1 MIAALVS
8 RLLFLE
14 HFMKQV
20 DDHTDYEN
28 HNDDDDDDD
37 DDDGDILWIKTDGS
51 SAALIDFKADRWQ
64 SQLGCQ

>member
-28 HNDDDDDDD
+28 HDDDDDD
-37 DDDGDILWIKTDGS
+37 DILWIKTDGS

-64 SQLGCQ
+64 SQLGCG

>member
-1 MIAALVS
+1 MITLIM
-8 RLLFLE
+8 RI
-14 HFMKQV
+14 

-28 HNDDDDDDD
+28 HNDDDDD
-37 DDDGDILWIKTDGS
+37 DILWIKTDGS

>member
-20 DDHTDYEN
+20 EDHTDYEN
-28 HNDDDDDDD
+28 HNDDDDDD
-37 DDDGDILWIKTDGS
+37 ILCGLRQM
-51 SAALIDFKADRWQ
+51 AAL
-64 SQLGCQ
+64 LL